1 MKNTETKTKIS
12 TITLILVFTLS
23 AFIVTI
29 PPASARTQA
38 TYPFLGVVPNPVG
51 VNQVVLFHTGIFQQL
66 RNVNMGWQD
75 LSIIIERPDGQTDVI
90 DGIKTDSTGGT
101 GKTYTPTQTGT
112 YYCHTHFPE
121 QVITEDVNE
130 APGLSIGDVML
141 ESDSA
146 VVELVVQADPI
157 AYYPDNPL
165 PQDYWT
171 RPIDAQ
177 LRSWV
182 VVTGNW
188 LDPTSVPQPY
198 VGGNAEA
205 PESAHILW
213 TKPLTLGGIA
223 GMEGVA
229 TEYPEFSFSHGD
241 AYEGKWNS
249 RIIIDG
255 ILIYTHRTSERPLYY
270 TALDVRTG
278 EELWRK
284 VFLDNQTIAF
294 AQNVKWDGYNHHA
307 VYPYVW
313 VTPRNGPWYAFD
325 PETADL
331 RFTVENVPS
340 GTTIFDE
347 MGWIYRVNLDYRN
360 GEGYIWS
367 MADLITDFGASSS
380 NPGTWDPGRTWY
392 REYDAAAVGNDG
404 NLTTAAQRAYIAEFE
419 IPNDPRLNNQ
429 RAIAWEDRAFGLQYS
444 QTEIITWAISLEPG
458 HEGELLFRKT
468 WEAPAWWEE
477 GGVQIEF
484 NTISMEDGAAVF
496 WVHDT
501 LQYYCFSTETGEYM
515 WGPAESEYYMNYY
528 GWTEL
533 GERPPMIYNGKLYS
547 SGAGGVIYCYDL
559 TNGTVLWSYAA
570 DDPYQEYLFANNW
583 WQFFWYIT
591 DGKLYSAHMEHSAIE
606 PMPRGAPFL
615 CLDAETGDV
624 IWRADGLFRS
634 TRWGGRGIIGDS
646 VMVSFDTYD
655 NRLYGVGK
663 GPSAL
668 NVEMTTDVTTQGSS
682 IMVKGKVTD
691 VSPGTEDLKLR
702 LRFPNGV
709 PAVADESMSQWMLYV
724 YKQFACPTDVK
735 GVDVFVSI
743 TDPNGDF
750 YSETVTAD
758 GSGAF
763 SMTWA
768 PSIVGVYQVTVL
780 FQGSASYYPSWAT
793 TSFVVDPTPAAPAY
807 NGPSADDIAANTAS
821 RTIAMLPPYP
831 NVPTQEQVAADAAQ
845 RTIAMLPPY
854 PTTYPP
860 AEIPAYQTIDI
871 VILALVVVAIIIG
884 IYLVIKKK

>member
-1 MKNTETKTKIS
+1 
-12 TITLILVFTLS
+12 
-23 AFIVTI
+23 
-29 PPASARTQA
+29 
-38 TYPFLGVVPNPVG
+38 
-51 VNQVVLFHTGIFQQL
+51 
-66 RNVNMGWQD
+66 
-75 LSIIIERPDGQTDVI
+75 
-90 DGIKTDSTGGT
+90 
-101 GKTYTPTQTGT
+101 
-112 YYCHTHFPE
+112 
-121 QVITEDVNE
+121 
-130 APGLSIGDVML
+130 
-141 ESDSA
+141 
-146 VVELVVQADPI
+146 
-157 AYYPDNPL
+157 
-165 PQDYWT
+165 
-171 RPIDAQ
+171 
-177 LRSWV
+177 
-182 VVTGNW
+182 
-188 LDPTSVPQPY
+188 
-198 VGGNAEA
+198 
-205 PESAHILW
+205 
-213 TKPLTLGGIA
+213 
-223 GMEGVA
+223 VA
-229 TEYPEFSFSHGD
+229 TENPEFSFSHGD

-278 EELWRK
+278 EELWTK
-284 VFLDNQTIAF
+284 MFMDNRSIGF
-294 AQNVKWDGYNHHA
+294 AQNLKWDGYNHHA
-307 VYPYVW
+307 VYPYIWITVSN
-313 VTPRNGPWYAFD
+313 TWYAFD

-340 GTTIFDE
+340 GTTLFDE

-392 REYDAAAVGNDG
+392 RVYDAEEMEDG
-404 NLTTAAQRAYIAEFE
+404 NLTEEAQRAYIAEFE

-429 RAIAWEDRAFGLQYS
+429 RAIAFGDRAFGLQYS

-484 NTISMEDGAAVF
+484 NTVSLADGAAIF

-501 LQYYCFSTETGEYM
+501 LQYYCFSTENGEYM
-515 WGPAESEYYMNYY
+515 WGPAEPEYYMNYY

-533 GERPPMIYNGKLYS
+533 GERPPFIYNGKLYS

-559 TNGTVLWSYAA
+559 TDGTVLWSYAA

-606 PMPRGAPFL
+606 PMPRVAPFL
-615 CLDAETGDV
+615 CLDAETGDIV
-624 IWRADGLFRS
+624 WRADGLFRS
-634 TRWGGRGIIGDS
+634 TRWGAGGIIGDS

-668 NVEMTTDVTTQGSS
+668 TVEMTTDVTTQGNS

-691 VSPGTEDLKLR
+691 VSPGTEDIKLR

-735 GVDVFVSI
+735 GVDVFVKI
-743 TDPNGDF
+743 LDPNGDY
-750 YSETVTAD
+750 YSATVTAD

-763 SMTWA
+763 SMAWA
-768 PSIVGVYQVTVL
+768 PQIVGMYQVTVL
-780 FQGSASYYPSWAT
+780 FQGSKSYYPSWAT
-793 TSFVVDPTPAAPAY
+793 TSFVVDATPAAPAY
-807 NGPSADDIAANTAS
+807 NGPTAEEIAADTASRTVAMMPQFPYVPTAEEVAADAAS

-831 NVPTQEQVAADAAQ
+831 TP
-845 RTIAMLPPY
+845 
-854 PTTYPP
+854 YPP
-860 AEIPAYQTIDI
+860 AEIPAYQTIDLVVI
-871 VILALVVVAIIIG
+871 VLVVVV
-884 IYLVIKKK
+884 LVIGLYCCFMKKQK

>member
-1 MKNTETKTKIS
+1 MKNTEIKTKIS
-12 TITLILVFTLS
+12 TIALILVFSIS
-23 AFIVTI
+23 AIIVTI
-29 PPASARTQA
+29 PSASARTQA

-66 RNVNMGWQD
+66 SNVAMGWQN

-90 DGIKTDSTGGT
+90 SGISTDSTGGT
-101 GKTYTPTQTGT
+101 GKTYTPTQTGS
-112 YYCHTHFPE
+112 YFVHTHFPE
-121 QVITEDVNE
+121 QEIIAGVNQ

-141 ESDSA
+141 ESDSP
-146 VVELVVQADPI
+146 VVELVVQDEPV

-177 LRSWV
+177 LRSWAA
-182 VVTGNW
+182 VTGNW
-188 LDPTSVPQPY
+188 LTTTSVPQ
-198 VGGNAEA
+198 VVAGNAEA

-213 TKPLTLGGIA
+213 TKPLLQGGIA

-229 TEYPEFSFSHGD
+229 TDGPEWSFSHGD
-241 AYEGKWNS
+241 AYEGKWTS
-249 RIIIDG
+249 RLLIDG
-255 ILIYTHRTSERPLYY
+255 ILIYTPYSSARPLVY
-270 TALDVRTG
+270 TAVDVRTG
-278 EELWRK
+278 EELWQT
-284 VFLDNQTIAF
+284 VFLDNRSISM
-294 AQNVKWDGYNHHA
+294 AQNLKWAGYNHHA
-307 VYPYVW
+307 VYAYLW
-313 VTPRNGPWYAFD
+313 VTVSSTWYAFD
-325 PETADL
+325 PSTAEL
-331 RFTVENVPS
+331 KFTVENVPS
-340 GTTIFDE
+340 GTTITDE
-347 MGWIYRVNLDYRN
+347 NGWIYRVNLDYRN
-360 GEGYIWS
+360 GAGRIWS
-367 MADLITDFGASSS
+367 MVDMIEPFGED
-380 NPGTWDPGRTWY
+380 NPNAGTWEPGRYWY
-392 REYDAAAVGNDG
+392 RTYDAAEEDNDG
-404 NLTTAAQRAYIAEFE
+404 NLTARAQRGYIAEFE

-468 WEAPAWWEE
+468 WEAPAWWAE
-477 GGVQIEF
+477 GGVQLEF
-484 NTISMEDGAAVF
+484 NTISLEDGAAVF

-501 LQYYCFSTETGEYM
+501 LQYYCFSTDTGEYM

-533 GERPPMIYNGKLYS
+533 GERPPLIYNGKLYS

-559 TNGTVLWSYAA
+559 TNGTVLWTYAA

-831 NVPTQEQVAADAAQ
+831 NVPTQEQIAADAAS

-854 PTTYPP
+854 PTPYPP